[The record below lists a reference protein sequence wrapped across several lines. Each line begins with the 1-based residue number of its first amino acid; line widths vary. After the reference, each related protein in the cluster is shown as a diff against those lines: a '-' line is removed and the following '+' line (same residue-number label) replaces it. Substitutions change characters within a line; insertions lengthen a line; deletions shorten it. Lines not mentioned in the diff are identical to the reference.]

1 MDANGIEPRETVPAS
16 RKLGRKDA
24 AALAKAASKVIA
36 AKGKKLDEWK
46 TAGKAPA
53 SVIDA
58 MVGSTGNLRAPC
70 LRTGKTV
77 VVGFNEDVYAE
88 VLL

>member
-1 MDANGIEPRETVPAS
+1 MIV
-16 RKLGRKDA
+16 
-24 AALAKAASKVIA
+24 
-36 AKGKKLDEWK
+36 AKGKKRDEWK

-53 SVIDA
+53 ALLDV
-58 MVGSTGNLRAPC
+58 MVGTTGNLRAPC

-77 VVGFNEDVYAE
+77 VVGWNEDVYSD